1 MKEKIQ
7 NVLSGIVLAVL
18 IMTSAIVISLNFRPL
33 YYFMSEKMSIPAM
46 AGFTEEDARND
57 YDTLISYNSIFG
69 PDTLEFENTPQS
81 EEGRIHFY
89 EVKRIFVCIEI
100 AMYVSLVGTIILS
113 VINIKKKRFTYLKIG
128 GLIATILPIVV
139 GIPALLFWEETFT
152 MFHKIAFSNDYWMMN
167 PYTDPVVLILPGE
180 YFAACTG
187 LIAGLIILMSAVCIV
202 LSIKLKKKKGKNI

>member
-1 MKEKIQ
+1 MKIKISDI
-7 NVLSGIVLAVL
+7 LSGIVLAVF

-33 YYFMSEKMSIPAM
+33 YYFMSEKLSIPAM

-89 EVKRIFVCIEI
+89 EVKRIFVSIEI
-100 AMYVSLVGTIILS
+100 AMYLCLLGTIALTAM
-113 VINIKKKRFTYLKIG
+113 NIKMKRFTYLKIG
-128 GLIATILPIVV
+128 GLIAVILPIAV
-139 GIPALLFWEETFT
+139 GIPAVLFWEETFT

-167 PYTDPVVLILPGE
+167 PYTDPVVLILPQE

-187 LIAGLIILMSAVCIV
+187 LIAGLIIIMSTVSVV
-202 LSIKLKKKKGKNI
+202 LSIKLNKKREK

>member
-1 MKEKIQ
+1 MKVKISDI
-7 NVLSGIVLAVL
+7 LSGIVLAVF

-33 YYFMSEKMSIPAM
+33 YYFMSEKLSIPAM

-81 EEGRIHFY
+81 EEGRIHFF
-89 EVKRIFVCIEI
+89 EVKRIFVAIEI
-100 AMYVSLVGTIILS
+100 AMYGCLLGTIALTI
-113 VINIKKKRFTYLKIG
+113 VNIKIKRFTYLKIG
-128 GLIATILPIVV
+128 GLIAVILPIAV
-139 GIPALLFWEETFT
+139 GIPAVLFWEETFT

-167 PYTDPVVLILPGE
+167 PYTDPVVLILPQE

-187 LIAGLIILMSAVCIV
+187 LIAGLIIIMSAVSIV
-202 LSIKLKKKKGKNI
+202 LSIKLDKKREK